1 VALFAFVWVEVNC
14 TSLIRGL
21 IVLRFFDKRSE
32 FFSDREDSKLPLNMC
47 RSIERAKDAFDFC
60 TGAPHAGSVRSLGG
74 VSQCGPRLNY
84 RPCANL
90 YVSCAQAAGMI
101 GTSLNLLISD

>member
-1 VALFAFVWVEVNC
+1 MALFAFVWVEVNC

-47 RSIERAKDAFDFC
+47 RSIGERRMHLTSVQALLMLDQFDLSAEF
-60 TGAPHAGSVRSLGG
+60 PSVAR
-74 VSQCGPRLNY
+74 
-84 RPCANL
+84 
-90 YVSCAQAAGMI
+90 
-101 GTSLNLLISD
+101 D